1 MMKRKIVRAVLPG
14 AALLALFLP
23 LSNAAAPSQK
33 VLPGLWEIKVSVETV
48 DSEPAR
54 RKYEKLRKQLESV
67 PPEQRKKFEAAIPRP
82 GVPMV
87 QTERIC
93 LTPEQASKGP
103 GFSGVDEDEDCRTE
117 YGEPKGGR
125 IPVKMTCKEQ
135 SATGVGEVAVAGG
148 KGWSSNMRMITREP
162 GEPPSETVMRT
173 ESRWLSSD
181 CGSVKPE
188 KD

>member
-1 MMKRKIVRAVLPG
+1 MMRENIVSAALPG
-14 AALLALFLP
+14 VASIVILLP
-23 LSNAAAPSQK
+23 LTNAAASPQT
-33 VLPGLWEIKVSVETV
+33 VLPGLWEIKVSLEVI

-67 PPEQRKKFEAAIPRP
+67 PPEQRKNFEAAIPRP

-87 QTERIC
+87 QTQRIC
-93 LTPEQASKGP
+93 LTPEQASEGP
-103 GFSGVDEDEDCRTE
+103 VFSGVEEDEDCRTE

-135 SATGVGEVAVAGG
+135 SATGVGEVAFASA
-148 KGWSSNMRMITREP
+148 KGWSSNMRMTTRQP
-162 GEPPSETVMRT
+162 GEPPSESVMRT